1 MRTMLVTALCGSL
14 VMSAV
19 AAGACRAE
27 ETATTS
33 LADEI
38 SLLSY
43 NVHGLFRLA
52 AKDDPRDRM
61 PAIGWL
67 SRRYQVVLYQ
77 EDFEYHD
84 LLSQQLSEHATFVGN
99 GVAGDIRRIL
109 AKLVAMP
116 ITMWI
121 PRFSPPY
128 GAGVSTA
135 IHRSNTILE
144 SRKGHYHD
152 CHGWFGAN
160 GDCWAAKGYLAVRFR
175 TPGGAEIDVYN
186 THLEAGPT
194 EASGRARRNQLDELA
209 TTIEKHSAS
218 RAVII
223 AGDYNIGWVRPQ
235 DRDMVS
241 AFRARLGLADSG
253 AGPDTQ
259 FWRER
264 DFILFRG
271 GANTTLDVVRAG
283 EAKEYVSEGMA
294 LSDHAALYATFRA
307 RAVAP

>member
-1 MRTMLVTALCGSL
+1 MRRLNAIPLIL
-14 VMSAV
+14 
-19 AAGACRAE
+19 
-27 ETATTS
+27 S
-33 LADEI
+33 LAAATAIAASGNEGGGGEPASGDEV
-38 SLLSY
+38 SVLSY

-84 LLSQQLSEHATFVGN
+84 LLSQQLSEHESFLGN
-99 GVAGDIRRIL
+99 GVAGDVRRIF
-109 AKLVAMP
+109 AKLIAMP

-135 IHRSNTILE
+135 VHGRNEILD
-144 SRKGHYHD
+144 SRKDHYHD
-152 CHGWFGAN
+152 CYGWFGAN
-160 GDCWAAKGYLAVRFR
+160 GDCWAAKGYLVVRFR

-186 THLEAGPT
+186 THLEAGGT
-194 EASGRARRNQLDELA
+194 EESGRARRNQLDELA
-209 TTIEKHSAS
+209 TAIETYSAS
-218 RAVII
+218 RAVIVS
-223 AGDYNIGWVRPQ
+223 GDYNIGWVRPQ

-241 AFRARLGLADSG
+241 AFRTRLELSDSG
-253 AGPDTQ
+253 AGPETP

-264 DFILFRG
+264 DFILFRS
-271 GANTTLDVVRAG
+271 GATTRLTVTRAG
-283 EAKEYVSEGMA
+283 EATEYVSEGMA
-294 LSDHAALYATFRA
+294 LSDHPALYANFRA
-307 RAVAP
+307 EVVTP

>member
-1 MRTMLVTALCGSL
+1 MRALAAILLALIPMIWSGTASANPADHSPGS
-14 VMSAV
+14 VS
-19 AAGACRAE
+19 GE
-27 ETATTS
+27 EFS
-33 LADEI
+33 V
-38 SLLSY
+38 LSY

-84 LLSQQLSEHATFVGN
+84 LLSQQLSEHKSYVGN
-99 GVAGDIRRIL
+99 GVAGDVRRIL
-109 AKLVAMP
+109 AKLIAIP

-128 GAGVSTA
+128 GAGISTA
-135 IHRSNTILE
+135 IHRRNAVLE
-144 SRKGHYHD
+144 SRKDHYHD

-160 GDCWAAKGYLAVRFR
+160 GDCWAAKGYLMVRFR
-175 TPGGAEIDVYN
+175 TPGGSEIDVYN
-186 THLEAGPT
+186 THLEAGST

-209 TTIEKHSAS
+209 TAIETYSEG
-218 RAVII
+218 RAVIVS
-223 AGDYNIGWVRPQ
+223 GDYNINWVRPQ

-241 AFRARLGLADSG
+241 TFRARIGLSDSG
-253 AGPDTQ
+253 AGPETP

-264 DFILFRG
+264 DFILFRSG
-271 GANTTLDVVRAG
+271 VTTSLTVIRGG
-283 EAKEYVSEGMA
+283 EATEYVSDGMA
-294 LSDHAALYATFRA
+294 LSDHPALYAEFRTL
-307 RAVAP
+307 AVAP

>member
-1 MRTMLVTALCGSL
+1 MRTMLVTTLCFL
-14 VMSAV
+14 L
-19 AAGACRAE
+19 AGAVGIPEARGAQE
-27 ETATTS
+27 ILPTS
-33 LADEI
+33 PADEF
-38 SLLSY
+38 SVLSY

-99 GVAGDIRRIL
+99 GVAGDVRRIL
-109 AKLVAMP
+109 AKLIALP
-116 ITMWI
+116 ITIWI

-128 GAGVSTA
+128 GAGISTA
-135 IHRSNTILE
+135 IHRSNTIVE
-144 SRKGHYHD
+144 SHKAHYHD
-152 CHGWFGAN
+152 CNGWFGAN

-209 TTIEKHSAS
+209 RAIEKHSSS
-218 RAVII
+218 RAVIV

-241 AFRARLGLADSG
+241 AFRARLDLADSG
-253 AGPDTQ
+253 AGPETP

-264 DFILFRG
+264 DFILFRSG
-271 GANTTLDVVRAG
+271 TGTVLTVTRAG
-283 EAKEYVSEGMA
+283 EAMEYVSEGMA

-307 RAVAP
+307 GVLAP